1 MPRRAKILGTGLYV
15 PPDVITNSDMEKMVD
30 TSDEWIVE
38 RTGIRERRFVNGETA
53 ASDIALEAS
62 RIALEAAD
70 TDPEELDLIILG
82 TVTPDYVFPA
92 TACVLQD
99 LLGAHNAAAFDL
111 SAGCSG
117 LLYGINVA
125 TQFIETGKCKKV
137 LCVGVETL
145 SKILDMTDRNTCVL
159 FGDGAGV
166 AVVGESPDDAGILS
180 TYMKADGNLVKMLY
194 LPGGGS
200 RNPATHET
208 IDARMHYIKMEGRE
222 VFKIAVRMMVE
233 ASNKVLDEAG
243 YSGKD
248 VDVLIPHQANVRIME
263 AVAKRIGVPREKVYV
278 NLDKYGNTSAAT
290 IGLAMGEAVRDG
302 TIEPGHLV
310 LLVAF
315 GAGFTW
321 AGTLIRWS

>member
-15 PPDVITNSDMEKMVD
+15 PPGVITNFDMEKMVD

-62 RIALEAAD
+62 RMALEAAD

-125 TQFIETGKCKKV
+125 TQFIQTGKYKKV

-208 IDARMHYIKMEGRE
+208 VDARMHYIKMEGRE

-321 AGTLIRWS
+321 AGTLVRWS

>member
-1 MPRRAKILGTGLYV
+1 MANRAHILGTGLCV
-15 PPDVITNSDMEKMVD
+15 PPDVITNFDLEKTVD
-30 TSDEWIVE
+30 TSDEWIVG
-38 RTGIRERRFVNGETA
+38 RTGIRERRFVDGETA
-53 ASDIALEAS
+53 ASDIALKAS
-62 RIALEAAD
+62 RIALDAAD

-99 LLGAHNAAAFDL
+99 LLGARNAAAFDL

-117 LLYGINVA
+117 LLYGINIA
-125 TQFIETGKCKKV
+125 AQFVETGKYKKI

-166 AVVGESPDDAGILS
+166 AVVGEAPDGAGILS
-180 TYMKADGNLVKMLY
+180 TYMKADGSLVKMLY

-200 RNPATHET
+200 RNPSTHET
-208 IDARMHYIKMEGRE
+208 IDARMHYIKMEGRG
-222 VFKIAVRMMVE
+222 VFKVAVRMMVE
-233 ASNKVLDEAG
+233 ASEKVLDEAG

-248 VDVLIPHQANVRIME
+248 VDVFIPHQANMRIME
-263 AVAKRIGVPREKVYV
+263 AVAKRVGVPREKVYV
-278 NLDKYGNTSAAT
+278 NLDKYGNTSAAS
-290 IGLAMGEAVRDG
+290 IGLAMDEAVRDG
-302 TIEPGHLV
+302 TIKPGYLV